1 MKKYVG
7 LLIIVLML
15 PLTSQQPACAI
26 TAILADDFYYGP
38 GGQVFNT
45 EWLYIGNDSTGVYTT
60 PCVTYLGFK
69 LPEVNDG
76 GTYDFR
82 FGVYFR
88 GGSTINPTYAGLYV
102 VADDALAGPQFT
114 GAFTITD
121 SVYSSLSGPLAVQ
134 ELNPANPGWVY
145 FDFTITSDSPY
156 YKGLFDGS
164 MVLAMAVP
172 PDFKADG
179 MFVFSSMDGPFAPGM
194 NYTSPSAVPEPA
206 AMILLSVGL
215 VVLAS
220 LRKKIAVRTK

>member
-15 PLTSQQPACAI
+15 PLTSQQPAFAI

-38 GGQVFNT
+38 DGQVVNT
-45 EWLYIGNDSTGVYTT
+45 ASLYIGNDPTGTYMT

-69 LPEVNDG
+69 LLEVNDG
-76 GTYDFR
+76 GNYDFR
-82 FGVYFR
+82 FGFYFR
-88 GGSTINPTYAGLYV
+88 GGSTAKPTYAGIYV
-102 VADDALAGPQFT
+102 ASDDALAPV
-114 GAFTITD
+114 D
-121 SVYSSLSGPLAVQ
+121 SLQSSLSGPLAVQ
-134 ELNPANPGWVY
+134 ELNPASPGWVY
-145 FDFTITSDSPY
+145 FDFTITPDSPY
-156 YKGLFDGS
+156 YKGLFDGT

-179 MFVFSSMDGPFAPGM
+179 MFVFFSMDGPYAPGM

-215 VVLAS
+215 VILAS
-220 LRKKIAVRTK
+220 LRKKIAVRIK